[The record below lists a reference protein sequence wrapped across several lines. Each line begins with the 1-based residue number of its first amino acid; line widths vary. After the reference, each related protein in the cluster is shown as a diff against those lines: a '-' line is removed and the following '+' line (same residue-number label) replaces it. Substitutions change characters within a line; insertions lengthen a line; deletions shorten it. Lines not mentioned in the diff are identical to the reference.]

1 MQIRV
6 DTGGTFTDACCYD
19 AQGKES
25 RVKVL
30 SSGHLRFAIMGRDA
44 QGLRVKI
51 REEGLPESAQL
62 VGFLVTGGGEVLSQ
76 REGWLELSEPLGEA
90 QADVIELSTG
100 EEAPVLAVRLLS
112 GVAMGEAFPKM
123 DLRVA
128 TTRGTN
134 ALLEGKGARLALWT
148 NEGLEDLLEIRDQR
162 RADLFDHT
170 EPPREILAEKVYSV
184 RARLDAEGNEIVP
197 LEEQQVRE
205 QAREAR
211 TAGIEVAAVALLH
224 SYQNGEHEQRIATLL
239 REEGFEIVR
248 SSSEIAA
255 SLKLLPRMETAA
267 ADAWLS
273 PVMEHFVERLR
284 APLGGQEPWLMTSA
298 GSLESVENFHPKDS
312 LLSGPAG
319 GMVGAGAVARS
330 AGFESVLTFDMGGTS
345 TDVARL
351 SADVSYRYEQE
362 IGSAYVLGAS
372 LPIETVAAG
381 GSSICQW
388 RRGALEV
395 GPESAGAFPGPACYG
410 RGGPFTLTDVNLL
423 LGYMDATK
431 AAIPLSVSAAQAA
444 YQDLRE
450 CMQRDVKELPNDQD
464 LLGGLRQIAIERMAD
479 AIRTVSV
486 REGFDPAEHAL
497 LAFGGA
503 GPQHA
508 CELAECLGVEQVL
521 VPADCGLLSAYGL
534 HCAKREYRE
543 TKTILKLLDKC
554 TDHWE
559 VWWRELEQCAR
570 SVSDLGEI
578 EAQELSVRHLV
589 ELRLRGQETAMEL
602 VYSECLEDDFLD
614 KYEDIYGYRLKH
626 AQLEVV
632 SLRLILR
639 EAELD
644 SEKEIFPA
652 EWAEEVAHEIR
663 GSDQTGSD
671 QIGSNNFRP
680 HLIQDVY
687 STCVL
692 APGWSMKRGSR
703 GTMLLQYNS
712 REKEEN
718 RAQHLVR
725 NSANDV
731 EVELYRGRFEAVVS
745 HMGEQLRRT
754 AISTNI
760 KERLDYS
767 CALLNAAGELIVN
780 APHIPVH
787 LGALGVCVRRVIEYF
802 QSKDGEEIE
811 QGDMIVV
818 NHPGYG
824 GSHLPDITVI
834 SPVFVF
840 SEIVAWVANRAH
852 HAEVGGLSP
861 GSMPAAAKNLA
872 QEGVVIP
879 PCYLFRRGKE
889 CFDSIRELFAS
900 SEYPSRNV
908 EDNLADLRAQAA
920 ANVLGVKQFQ
930 ALCESKEGTVRVSQ
944 HMSELMDRA
953 QRLASL
959 RIQQVGEFC
968 LSGQTELDCGA
979 QIRVSI
985 ESDGQRLHFDFTGS
999 SVEQK
1004 SNLNATEA
1012 IVRSVVLYVIRLW
1025 VDDSLPLNEGLLRNV
1040 TLHLPSSFLNPD
1052 FSIRPE
1058 ECPAV
1063 VGGNVEVSQQLV
1075 DLLVSL
1081 LGIQAQSQGTMNNLL
1096 FGNEAFGYY
1105 ETIAGGAGAS
1115 SHKPG
1120 TSARQ
1125 VHMTNTAMTD
1135 PELMEWRYP
1144 VRVLQFSQRAGSGG
1158 EGQQRGGDGVIR
1170 ELEFLESM
1178 EVSMLSNRRKN
1189 GAKGLAGGGE
1199 GKAGKQCLI
1208 RGEQTTRLPTRFS
1221 QQVQKGD
1228 RIRIETP
1235 GGGGYGKKPPS

>member
-6 DTGGTFTDACCYD
+6 DTGGTFTDACRYD
-19 AQGKES
+19 AQGRAS

-30 SSGHLRFAIMGRDA
+30 SSGHLRFAMIGRNEH
-44 QGLRVKI
+44 GRRVKI
-51 REEGLPESAQL
+51 REEGLPEGAHL
-62 VGFLVTGGGEVLSQ
+62 VGFQVTGGGEVLSHKD
-76 REGWLELSEPLGEA
+76 GWLELSEPLGETEV
-90 QADVIELSTG
+90 DVVELSTG

-112 GVAMGEAFPKM
+112 GVAVGEVFPEM

-148 NEGLEDLLEIRDQR
+148 NEGLEDLLEMRDQR
-162 RADLFDHT
+162 RADLFDHS
-170 EPPREILAEKVYSV
+170 EPRREILAENRYPVG
-184 RARLDAEGNEIVP
+184 ARLDARGNVLASLDEKR
-197 LEEQQVRE
+197 VRE

-211 TAGIEVAAVALLH
+211 AAGMEVAVVALMH
-224 SYQNGEHEQRIATLL
+224 SYRNSEHENQVARVLW
-239 REEGFEIVR
+239 EEGFEIVR
-248 SSSEIAA
+248 RSSEIAT
-255 SLKLLPRMETAA
+255 SLKLLPRMETTA
-267 ADAWLS
+267 ADAWLA

-284 APLGGQEPWLMTSA
+284 APLGGQRPWLMTSS
-298 GSLESVENFHPKDS
+298 GSLECVEDFRPKDS

-319 GMVGAGAVARS
+319 GMVGAAAVARS

-351 SADVSYRYEQE
+351 NGEVSYRYEQE
-362 IGSAYVLGAS
+362 IGSAHVLGAS

-410 RGGPFTLTDVNLL
+410 RGGPFTLTDVDLL

-450 CMQRDVKELPNDQD
+450 SMQRDMEELPNARD
-464 LLGGLRQIAIERMAD
+464 LLEGLRRIAIERMAD
-479 AIRTVSV
+479 AIRRVSV
-486 REGFDPAEHAL
+486 REGFDPLEYAL

-534 HCAKREYRE
+534 HCAKREHRE
-543 TKTILKLLDKC
+543 TKTVLKLLDEC

-559 VWWRELEQCAR
+559 VWWRDMEQCAR
-570 SVSDLGEI
+570 SVSDLG
-578 EAQELSVRHLV
+578 AAGTQKLSVHYLV
-589 ELRLRGQETAMEL
+589 EMRLRGQDAGIEL
-602 VYSECLEDDFLD
+602 AYSQHLEDDFLD
-614 KYEDIYGYRLKH
+614 RYEDIYGYRLKQ

-639 EAELD
+639 EAEINV
-644 SEKEIFPA
+644 EKETFPA
-652 EWAEEVAHEIR
+652 EWAEEGAYESGGFDES
-663 GSDQTGSD
+663 GSDL
-671 QIGSNNFRP
+671 IKPNNFNPR
-680 HLIQDVY
+680 LIQDVY

-712 REKEEN
+712 RENEEN
-718 RAQHLVR
+718 RTQHVVQNLT
-725 NSANDV
+725 NDV

-767 CALLNAAGELIVN
+767 CALLNAAGELVVN

-787 LGALGVCVRRVIEYF
+787 LGALGVCVRTVIEYF
-802 QSKDGEEIE
+802 QCKDGEQIE
-811 QGDMIVV
+811 PGDMIVV

-834 SPVFVF
+834 SPVFAF
-840 SEIVAWVANRAH
+840 SHIVAWVANRAH

-861 GSMPAAAKNLA
+861 GSMPAAAENLA
-872 QEGVVIP
+872 QEGVVISP
-879 PCYLFRRGKE
+879 RFLFRRGE
-889 CFDSIRELFAS
+889 ACFDSIRELFCSA
-900 SEYPSRNV
+900 EYPSRNP
-908 EDNLADLRAQAA
+908 EDNLADLGAQAA
-920 ANVLGVKQFQ
+920 ANVLGVRQFQ
-930 ALCESKEGTVRVSQ
+930 ALCESKESAARVSQ
-944 HMSELMDRA
+944 YMSELMDRA

-959 RIQQVGEFC
+959 RIQEAGKFC
-968 LSGQTELDCGA
+968 LSGQTKLDCGA
-979 QIRVSI
+979 QIKVSVV
-985 ESDGQRLHFDFTGS
+985 SDGECLQFDFSGTS
-999 SVEQK
+999 AVQK

-1012 IVRSVVLYVIRLW
+1012 IVRSVILYVIRLW
-1025 VDDSLPLNEGLLRNV
+1025 VDDALPLNEGLLRNV

-1052 FSIRPE
+1052 FSMQLD

-1081 LGIQAQSQGTMNNLL
+1081 LGIQAESQGTMNNLL
-1096 FGNEAFGYY
+1096 FGNEDFGYY

-1120 TSARQ
+1120 MSARQ

-1144 VRVLQFSQRAGSGG
+1144 VRVLCYSQRTGSGG
-1158 EGQQRGGDGVIR
+1158 KGMQAGGDGVIR
-1170 ELEFLESM
+1170 ELEFLEPM
-1178 EVSMLSNRRKN
+1178 EVSMLSNRRQR
-1189 GAKGLAGGGE
+1189 GAKGLFGGGE
-1199 GKAGKQCLI
+1199 GQAGNQCLI
-1208 RGEQTTRLPTRFS
+1208 RGENTMKLPARFS
-1221 QQVQKGD
+1221 QHVQKGD

-1235 GGGGYGKKPPS
+1235 GGGGYGVKQSL